1 MTIAPPRTAA
11 APGPPEALIEEARRR
26 GRRHGLILALSVVI
40 AVLAVGLGILASV
53 GAPNSPGASALLPYT
68 GGQPLTAAQQ
78 QAVSACQSAFTGY
91 RQTYANS
98 MGAGQASSVLAAF
111 KTTAGALNG
120 WRGAA
125 RGTFTAYPRTAPF
138 YLCYL
143 EGTWVDNPD
152 MLMGTHTFPEALYVL
167 STPKTPW
174 VRSHLPSR
182 FLDEMSPQIG
192 TATPPPATS

>member
-1 MTIAPPRTAA
+1 MTVAPPRESTPPA
-11 APGPPEALIEEARRR
+11 PPEVLIKEARRR

-40 AVLAVGLGILASV
+40 AALAVGLGILASV
-53 GAPNSPGASALLPYT
+53 GAPSSPGASALLPYT
-68 GGQPLTAAQQ
+68 GAQPLTVAQQ
-78 QAVSACQSAFTGY
+78 QAVRACQSAFTGY
-91 RQTYANS
+91 QQTYANS
-98 MGAGQASSVLAAF
+98 MGAGRASSVLAAY
-111 KTTAGALNG
+111 KTTAGALDG
-120 WRGAA
+120 WRGASH
-125 RGTFTAYPRTAPF
+125 GIFTGYPRTAPF

-174 VRSHLPSR
+174 IRSHLPAR
-182 FLDEMSPQIG
+182 FLDQMSPQIG